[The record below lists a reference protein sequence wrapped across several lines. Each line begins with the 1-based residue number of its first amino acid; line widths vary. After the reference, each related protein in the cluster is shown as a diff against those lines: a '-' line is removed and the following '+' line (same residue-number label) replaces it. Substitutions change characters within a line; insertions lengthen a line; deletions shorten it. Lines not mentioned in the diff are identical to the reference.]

1 MGIGGGTTRHGHLR
15 AHIVVQTRT
24 FAPGSKG
31 RGTWLSFP
39 EVRAAGVE
47 EMADLEEFSSLVGDI
62 YDASLDPALWP
73 AVFEQVCRF
82 VRCSSA
88 HLFAQDSVRKAANA
102 YFGWGDHPDFTRLY
116 VDKYAR
122 LNPMFPGAIFFNVEE
137 VHQLIEI
144 IPRSE
149 LCRTRFAVEWMGPQQ
164 MVDDMFCVV
173 EKSATSCS
181 LFQVIRRRK
190 DGVIDEEAKR
200 CMALIAPHVRRAVLI
215 GKVIDLK
222 KVEAAALAD
231 SLDTLTSAMFL
242 VDASGRIVHANKRG
256 HIMVAEGTVL
266 RAVGGRLGAVDRAA
280 NHALQDSFAA
290 AEDGDAAVGCKGIA
304 VSLKGHEQE
313 RYVANVL
320 PLTSGARRKA
330 GLSYSAVATVFVH
343 KAALDLPSPP
353 EAIAKEFKLT
363 PTELRVLFAIVEVGG
378 VPEVADVLGV
388 STETVKTHMRS
399 LFDKT
404 GAGRQADLV
413 KLVAAYSN
421 PVLR

>member
-1 MGIGGGTTRHGHLR
+1 M
-15 AHIVVQTRT
+15 
-24 FAPGSKG
+24 S
-31 RGTWLSFP
+31 
-39 EVRAAGVE
+39 
-47 EMADLEEFSSLVGDI
+47 DLEDFSSLVGNI
-62 YDASLDPALWP
+62 YDASLDPSLWP
-73 AVFEQVCRF
+73 AAFEHACRF

-88 HLFAQDSVRKAANA
+88 HLFAQDSVRKSANM
-102 YFGWGDHPDFTRLY
+102 YSTWGDSSDFTQSY
-116 VDKYAR
+116 VDSYAKI
-122 LNPMFPGAIFFNVEE
+122 NPMFPGAIFFDVEE
-137 VHQLIEI
+137 IHQLVEI

-149 LCRTRFAVEWMGPQQ
+149 LCQTRFAVEWMGPQQ
-164 MVDDMFCVV
+164 MIDDMFFIV

-190 DGVIDEEAKR
+190 EGVVDEDAKR
-200 CMALIAPHVRRAVLI
+200 RMALIAPHVRRAVLI

-242 VDASGRIVHANKRG
+242 VDASGRIVHANKSG
-256 HIMVAEGTVL
+256 HVMAAEGDVL
-266 RAVGGRLGAVDRAA
+266 RAAGGRLGAVDPVAQQ
-280 NHALQDSFAA
+280 ALLDSFAA
-290 AEDGDAAVGCKGIA
+290 AEDGDGAIGRKGIA
-304 VSLKGHEQE
+304 LPLKARAGE

-320 PLTSGARRKA
+320 PLTSGARRRA
-330 GLSYSAVATVFVH
+330 GVSYCAVASVFVH

-353 EAIAKEFKLT
+353 EAIAHEFKLT

-388 STETVKTHMRS
+388 STETVKTHLGR

-413 KLVAAYSN
+413 KLVAGFSN
-421 PVLR
+421 PILR

>member
-1 MGIGGGTTRHGHLR
+1 
-15 AHIVVQTRT
+15 
-24 FAPGSKG
+24 
-31 RGTWLSFP
+31 
-39 EVRAAGVE
+39 
-47 EMADLEEFSSLVGDI
+47 MADLKEFSSLVGDI

-73 AVFEQVCRF
+73 SVFEQACRF

-88 HLFAQDSVRKAANA
+88 HLFAQDSVRKAANG
-102 YFGWGDHPDFTRLY
+102 YFTWGDHPDFTRLY

-137 VHQLIEI
+137 VHQIIEV
-144 IPRSE
+144 IPRNE
-149 LCRTRFAVEWMGPQQ
+149 LCRTRFAIEWMGPQQ
-164 MVDDMFCVV
+164 IVDDMFCVV

-200 CMALIAPHVRRAVLI
+200 CMALIAPHIRRAVLI

-256 HIMVAEGTVL
+256 HIMVAEGGVL
-266 RAVGGRLGAVDRAA
+266 RAVGGRLGAVDSVA
-280 NHALQDSFAA
+280 NHALRDSFAA
-290 AEDGDAAVGCKGIA
+290 AEDGDAAVGRKGIA
-304 VSLKGHEQE
+304 VPLKGQGRE

-330 GLSYSAVATVFVH
+330 GMSYSAVATIFVH

-378 VPEVADVLGV
+378 VPEVAEVLGV
-388 STETVKTHMRS
+388 STETVKSHLRR

-413 KLVAAYSN
+413 KLVAGFSN